1 MRVLVFVVDDRTY
14 ALPLPGVR
22 RIVRAV
28 EITAL
33 PDAPDA
39 VLGVVNVQGQVVPVF
54 DLRGRFRLPQ
64 REIAVTDHI
73 VIAETALR
81 SVAILAD
88 SVSGVFEFSRGAVVT
103 GEDLPLDSQY
113 VQGVVKLENGMI
125 LIHDLNTFLSPG
137 EAASLEPILPREAQ
151 SA

>member
-14 ALPLPGVR
+14 ALPLSGVR

-33 PDAPDA
+33 PGAPDA
-39 VLGVVNVQGQVVPVF
+39 VLGVVNVQGRVVPVF

-73 VIAETALR
+73 VIAETGLR
-81 SVAILAD
+81 SVAIFAD
-88 SVSGVFEFSRGAVVT
+88 SVSGVFEYSRGAIVS
-103 GEDLPLDSQY
+103 GDELPLDSQY

-137 EAASLEPILPREAQ
+137 EAESLERILPKEAR